1 MTSRGNRRRRSNR
14 KVDAADLKKPKLAPF
29 QPRKEVDSPPA
40 EAPAAEPVVEVD
52 RVLAAREAAEKV
64 AFDRS
69 KMAPL
74 PTLKERPPS
83 REVRQRSRDRKA
95 RAKRQSTLKGVVL
108 PFSIILALIL
118 VAAVSWVTYTR
129 REKIV
134 EAPERGEGGE
144 GGARYVDD
152 YPAVR
157 EQNEAAWKQ
166 KRERLLATPEE
177 GEKAAAGGRDV
188 EAELVEK
195 EVARRKRELLGVDA
209 PFSEVFR
216 DKNALPDSGD

>member
-1 MTSRGNRRRRSNR
+1 MPPRENRRRRSNR

-40 EAPAAEPVVEVD
+40 AEPAPAAEPVVEVD

-69 KMAPL
+69 AMARL

-134 EAPERGEGGE
+134 EAPEGGE

-195 EVARRKRELLGVDA
+195 EVARRKRELLGADA